1 MDNLLRTMAIIT
13 EDYASQNMSGMW
25 ATVITGLVV
34 VFLILCILIGFI
46 YLIGLIS
53 NAGKKKEKKTYYAV
67 AFKEIDQTEIQVD
80 VMDGH
85 QLGALYNDWAFEV
98 LTVKEVER

>member
-1 MDNLLRTMAIIT
+1 MTKSMLLLIQKLKKEVTTMFKR
-13 EDYASQNMSGMW
+13 
-25 ATVITGLVV
+25 
-34 VFLILCILIGFI
+34 VF
-46 YLIGLIS
+46 
-53 NAGKKKEKKTYYAV
+53 KKKEKKTYYAV

-85 QLGALYNDWAFEV
+85 QLGALHNDWAFEV

>member
-1 MDNLLRTMAIIT
+1 MFKR
-13 EDYASQNMSGMW
+13 
-25 ATVITGLVV
+25 
-34 VFLILCILIGFI
+34 VF
-46 YLIGLIS
+46 
-53 NAGKKKEKKTYYAV
+53 KKKEKKVYYAV
-67 AFKEIDQTEIQVD
+67 AFREIDQTEIQVD

>member
-1 MDNLLRTMAIIT
+1 MYNVIT
-13 EDYASQNMSGMW
+13 ELRKEVNKMFK
-25 ATVITGLVV
+25 
-34 VFLILCILIGFI
+34 VF
-46 YLIGLIS
+46 
-53 NAGKKKEKKTYYAV
+53 KKKEKKIYFAV
-67 AFKEIDQTEIQVD
+67 AFREIDQDEIQVD